1 VRTGRVATLAGALC
15 LAALLAGCGGSSSTQ
30 KVVDRPAPPAGDFP
44 AAKGHNLNQVLKQAN
59 GHSDLV
65 LTPQTTVFNKG
76 RNRYS
81 FGVFTRSVKA
91 QVPDAQVALYVAK
104 SPPAGKLPTPTA
116 NGASAGKKPFGRLS
130 ASLSNPASGPYPA
143 KVSSL
148 ATEPQFQSK
157 TTADDPDASTVLY
170 TTTIDFPSNGEWR
183 VGALIKDGNQ
193 LTARLLTS
201 AQVGQFKNIPRVG
214 QRPPAIH
221 TPTPASVGGDLSK
234 LTTRVPPERMN
245 AADFHDVLGKKP
257 IVLLFA
263 TPKFCQS
270 RVCGPVVDA
279 ASQVQQKYGKQVEF
293 IHMEIYKDNDP
304 SKGVR
309 PQVRAFHL
317 PSEPWLF
324 VIDRQGVIRTS
335 IEGAFDVG
343 ELTKAVKG
351 VTGG

>member
-1 VRTGRVATLAGALC
+1 MRTGRVATLAGPLC

-30 KVVDRPAPPAGDFP
+30 KVVDRPAPPLSDFP
-44 AAKGHNLNQVLKQAN
+44 SAKGHSLAQVLGQAS

-65 LTPQTTVFNKG
+65 LTPQTTVFHKG

-81 FGVFTRSVKA
+81 FGVFTRSVKD

-104 SPPAGKLPTPTA
+104 SPPKGKLPAPNA
-116 NGASAGKKPFGRLS
+116 NGQPAGKKPFGRLTS
-130 ASLSNPASGPYPA
+130 SLSNPALGPFPA
-143 KVSSL
+143 KISSL
-148 ATEPQFQSK
+148 ATKPEFRSR

-170 TTTIDFPSNGEWR
+170 TTDVELPRNGEWR

-201 AQVGQFKNIPRVG
+201 AQVGQFKDIPRVG

-221 TPTPASVGGDLSK
+221 TPTESSVGGDLGK
-234 LTTRVPPERMN
+234 LTTRQPPERMN
-245 AADFHDVLGKKP
+245 SADFHDVLGKKP

-279 ASQVQQKYGKQVEF
+279 ASQVQQRYGKQVEF

-324 VIDRQGVIRTS
+324 VVDRKGVIRTA

-343 ELTKAVKG
+343 ELTRAVKG
-351 VTGG
+351 VSGG